1 MSTATRARPSE
12 LTPYE
17 ADQVR
22 RIADWKS
29 ESPNPLSEL
38 WKRFSLP
45 AARAIDRIIP
55 DRAVRAAITK
65 AYDAS
70 ERLAG
75 QGDLKRRAGVQDLA
89 ELGQGPL
96 ERCDRLAIEAG
107 GSAQALG
114 AVEGAVT
121 GAGGLLTTFLD
132 VPLLFMLG
140 LATIRRIGHC
150 YGYPLEHHKDR
161 HFALGVMT
169 AALAGSLE
177 VRRERIHRL
186 RELEDLLI
194 EETEED
200 IILEEALS
208 FLFQLEIFADIPGVG
223 TISGAALNW
232 HFMRRVDETA
242 RMVFQERWLRDHG
255 KVEHIE
261 PALVN
266 ARHLAPGW
274 AGTLNRV
281 AYSGCYCLGF
291 GVALPAYAAAS
302 LFRPMDNALFR
313 GLRDG
318 AAAATEGVDQVA
330 VWARGG
336 SKSSME
342 DQEAAP
348 ALASA

>member
-1 MSTATRARPSE
+1 M
-12 LTPYE
+12 TPYE

-22 RIADWKS
+22 RIAAWKS
-29 ESPNPLSEL
+29 EPPNPLSEL
-38 WKRFSLP
+38 WKRLSLP

-55 DRAVRAAITK
+55 DRAVQAAITK

-75 QGDLKRRAGVQDLA
+75 QEDIKRRAGVRDLS
-89 ELGQGPL
+89 ELAQGPL

-107 GSAQALG
+107 GSAQVLG

-132 VPLLFMLG
+132 VPLLFVLA

-177 VRRERIHRL
+177 VRRERVHRL
-186 RELEDLLI
+186 RELEDLLV

-242 RMVFQERWLRDHG
+242 RMVFQERWLRDIG

-261 PALVN
+261 PVEAH
-266 ARHLAPGW
+266 ARHLALGW
-274 AGTLNRV
+274 TGTLNRV

-291 GVALPAYAAAS
+291 GVALPAYAVAS
-302 LFRPMDNALFR
+302 LLRPIDDALFR
-313 GLRDG
+313 GLRNG
-318 AAAATEGVDQVA
+318 ATAATERIDQLA
-330 VWARGG
+330 AQARGG
-336 SKSSME
+336 SVSSVE
-342 DQEAAP
+342 GQEATP
-348 ALASA
+348 ALAPA